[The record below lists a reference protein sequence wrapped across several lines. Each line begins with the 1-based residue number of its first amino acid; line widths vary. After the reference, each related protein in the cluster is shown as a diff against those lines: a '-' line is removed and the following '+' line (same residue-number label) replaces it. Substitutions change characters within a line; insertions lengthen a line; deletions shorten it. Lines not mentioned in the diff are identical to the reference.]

1 MPGLYPKPQQDMT
14 KHIGRLINVGL
25 NIEGTRGTAVAPASY
40 VPRTDLTF
48 DEKTETVQNESA
60 VGVIAD
66 VSGSAIAKQYA
77 EGEISGV
84 VTDKS
89 VGYLLTSALGALPT
103 TAETVVGEVY
113 THEFALANTNAHKS
127 LSIAVDDPNLG
138 KRVFPLAMLD
148 ELTLTA
154 DEGEFATFSASFKS
168 KPSATNAFS
177 TTYLPEAQ
185 FLARKATLSF
195 ADNLAGLATGTAV
208 CAKSIEVK
216 LAKNLEEQY
225 CLGSLSPTDILNKQ
239 FSVEG
244 SFTMVFDSGS
254 TFRDFHLNG
263 TQKAL
268 RIDIE
273 SATEISTGV
282 FAKLRVDVA
291 LASFTEFSRSMGN
304 DEIVSATVTFKG
316 MYSLADSEIVNII
329 LTNSEASYA

>member
-40 VPRTDLTF
+40 VPRTDLSYE
-48 DEKTETVQNESA
+48 DKAETVQDESA
-60 VGVIAD
+60 IGVIAD
-66 VSGSAIAKQYA
+66 VSGSEVIKQYA
-77 EGEISGV
+77 EGEISGN

-103 TAETVVGEVY
+103 TTETVVGEVY
-113 THEFALANTNAHKS
+113 THEFALANTNTHKS

-148 ELTLTA
+148 ELTLSA
-154 DEGEFATFSASFKS
+154 DEGEFAKFSASFKS

-177 TTYLPEAQ
+177 TAYVPEAQ
-185 FLARKATLSF
+185 FIARKATLSF
-195 ADNLAGLATGTAV
+195 ADNLAGLTTGTAV
-208 CAKSIEVK
+208 CAKSLEVK

-225 CLGSLSPTDILNKQ
+225 CLGSLSPTDIFNKQ

-244 SFTMVFDSGS
+244 SFTMVFDSGT
-254 TFRDFHLNG
+254 TFRDFQLNG
-263 TQKAL
+263 TKKAL
-268 RIDIE
+268 RVILE
-273 SATEISTGV
+273 SATEISAGQ
-282 FAKLRVDVA
+282 FAKIQIDVA
-291 LASFTEFSRSMGN
+291 LATFTEFSRSMGN
-304 DEIVSATVTFKG
+304 DEIVTATVTFKG